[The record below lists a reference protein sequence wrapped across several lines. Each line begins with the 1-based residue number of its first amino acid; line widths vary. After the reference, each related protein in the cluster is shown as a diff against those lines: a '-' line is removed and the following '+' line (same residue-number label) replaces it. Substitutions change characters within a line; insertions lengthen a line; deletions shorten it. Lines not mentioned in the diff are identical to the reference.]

1 MSIWFKDYK
10 LEDWDGRTKNTIHDS
25 LGIEMTEVGPDFVS
39 GKMPVDDRTVQP
51 MRLLHGGASV
61 VLAESLGSIAATMVV
76 DPEKFYCV
84 GQSIFGNH
92 LRPATEGFVYG
103 TARPAHIGRKTQLW
117 EIEIVNEAGKVVH
130 LSRLT
135 MAVVEKA

>member
-1 MSIWFKDYK
+1 MSIWFKEYR
-10 LEDWDGRTKNTIHDS
+10 LEDWVDRTQNTIHDS
-25 LGIEMTEVGPDFVS
+25 LGIEITELGEDYLC
-39 GKMPVDDRTVQP
+39 GKMPVDHRTVQP

-61 VLAESLGSIAATMVV
+61 VLAESLGSIGASMVV

-84 GQSIFGNH
+84 GQNIYGNH

-103 TARPAHIGRKTQLW
+103 TAKPIHLGRKTQLW
-117 EIEIVNEAGKVVH
+117 EIEVVNEAGKVVH